1 MAVNRIWEGGMKIVP
16 ESRFVGEGCP
26 INHPECGYEAI
37 KLDFQY
43 ETSQKFHEPGRYST
57 SYQEEPAP
65 QYQGFSEPPRF
76 QQTSIVDN
84 SILGSG
90 NFEILKG
97 GTFYDKNDYRQYRSV
112 ENVGVKSATNFTFA
126 SFFSATTHGLRVMGM
141 DRTTSSTTSETLPT
155 SRRRT
160 RGRVADITATT
171 S

>member
-97 GTFYDKNDYRQYRSV
+97 GTFYDKNDYRQYRWV
-112 ENVGVKSATNFTFA
+112 ENVGVKCATNLT
-126 SFFSATTHGLRVMGM
+126 SFFSHN
-141 DRTTSSTTSETLPT
+141 
-155 SRRRT
+155 T
-160 RGRVADITATT
+160 RPQSYGYGQNDIFHNFRDFADIKKEN
-171 S
+171 SRPGGRYNSYY

>member
-112 ENVGVKSATNFTFA
+112 ENVGVKHNLCLFFQPQHKA
-126 SFFSATTHGLRVMGM
+126 SELWVWTERH
-141 DRTTSSTTSETLPT
+141 LPQLP
-155 SRRRT
+155 RLCRHQE
-160 RGRVADITATT
+160 GELKAGWQI
-171 S
+171 

>member
-1 MAVNRIWEGGMKIVP
+1 MSLNQVNPQR
-16 ESRFVGEGCP
+16 RFVGEGCP

-57 SYQEEPAP
+57 SYQEEAAP
-65 QYQGFSEPPRF
+65 HYQGFSEPSRF
-76 QQTSIVDN
+76 QQSPIVDN

-97 GTFYDKNDYRQYRSV
+97 GTFYDKNDYRQYRWWQV
-112 ENVGVKSATNFTFA
+112 LETNPAQTENLF
-126 SFFSATTHGLRVMGM
+126 FFSATTQDLRVMDM
-141 DRTTSSTTSETLPT
+141 DRTTSSITSETLPT

-160 RGRVADITATT
+160 RDQGTDITATT
-171 S
+171 SGSNVQ

>member
-1 MAVNRIWEGGMKIVP
+1 MTVNIIWEGGWKLSLSQVDLQR
-16 ESRFVGEGCP
+16 RFVGEGCP

-57 SYQEEPAP
+57 SHQEEPTP

-76 QQTSIVDN
+76 QQTPIVDN

-97 GTFYDKNDYRQYRSV
+97 GTFYDKNDYRQYRWWKMSDKLWQLITV
-112 ENVGVKSATNFTFA
+112 VYFQPQHEA
-126 SFFSATTHGLRVMGM
+126 SELRVWTEWHLPQLPRLCRHQEGEL
-141 DRTTSSTTSETLPT
+141 STREQ
-155 SRRRT
+155 
-160 RGRVADITATT
+160 I
-171 S
+171 

>member
-1 MAVNRIWEGGMKIVP
+1 MSLNQVNPQR
-16 ESRFVGEGCP
+16 RFVGEGCP

-57 SYQEEPAP
+57 SYQEEAAP
-65 QYQGFSEPPRF
+65 HYQGFSEPSRF
-76 QQTSIVDN
+76 QQSPIVDN

-97 GTFYDKNDYRQYRSV
+97 GTFYDKNDYRQYRWWQV
-112 ENVGVKSATNFTFA
+112 LETNPAQTENL
-126 SFFSATTHGLRVMGM
+126 FSATTQGLRVMDM

-160 RGRVADITATT
+160 RDQGTDITATT
-171 S
+171 SGSNVQ